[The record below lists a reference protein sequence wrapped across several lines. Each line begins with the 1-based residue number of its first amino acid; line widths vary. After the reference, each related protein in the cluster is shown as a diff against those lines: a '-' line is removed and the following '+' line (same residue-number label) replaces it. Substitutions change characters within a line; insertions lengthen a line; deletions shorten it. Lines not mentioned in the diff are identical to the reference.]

1 MAVAKTKAAV
11 RQADKKNQKK
21 KQKTSETERPE
32 GESRHR
38 LINSYILKAFIIFIE
53 NYILTKTKKMSYF
66 NQLIKI

>member
-38 LINSYILKAFIIFIE
+38 GSGQSFTA
-53 NYILTKTKKMSYF
+53 MAWHV
-66 NQLIKI
+66 